1 MKKKTNLSFK
11 TLRDIVAASRPF
23 SWINTAAPFF
33 IGFVFAAQTF
43 NWELI
48 LGTIYFTF
56 FYNLLMYGVNDIFDY
71 ESDIKNPR
79 KNSIDGA
86 LVDKKNHGVLWWA
99 ILGLNLPFVL
109 FFLWTAP
116 MAAKIWFGFV
126 ILFCFTYSAKP
137 FRFKE
142 IPFLDSIN
150 SSLHFVGPF
159 IFGLLYGGAMAL
171 PWPAIIAF
179 GLWGMASQ
187 AFGSIQDIAP
197 DRASGIRSI
206 ATQLGTRFTTG
217 FSLVCYA
224 LAAIIV
230 AIAYFPWGV
239 VAAGL
244 MSLYVLNVSFF
255 RKYRSDARSYEF
267 RRGWRNFMW
276 LNLLVGFWLAQL
288 LLFVFDPLSAASQ
301 FTLVLAGF
309 LITFG
314 VLQLVLTL
322 YNYYAF
328 KRPKT
333 KRMSELPHVSI
344 LMQASGE
351 VVNLSSSLLALV
363 GQNYPHFDVYIADLT
378 NPDESR
384 EIVEGYQDKRLH
396 FIETELI
403 NKQWHHNAA
412 VAQLLLDQANSEL
425 VVMLNGDT
433 ILMPNTLSVIA
444 SLFDE
449 HKHDLA
455 SLLPADQNKSFWQQ
469 LIVSQEHYFL
479 MSLYPAALMTQYY
492 PKLVT
497 AYSPLL
503 AFKKSAIEKIGGFAK
518 VSKSPLESLDIA
530 NVAHQ
535 KGLKTAFYTASDLAV
550 SQNRS
555 NLKAILQQTSQRL
568 YPSLRFNMPLTLSL
582 FSGGIFVL
590 VLPPLLL
597 IVLVLSGVYTGTIM
611 LAGACLLL
619 LLNRAVVM
627 VKSKQSIIS
636 TLLYPVGSAILLL
649 SLVNSMLRYELR
661 KPRWQSRTEI

>member
-1 MKKKTNLSFK
+1 MKKKTSSPLK
-11 TLRDIVAASRPF
+11 TLRDIVATSRPF
-23 SWINTAAPFF
+23 SWVNTAAPFF
-33 IGFVFAAQTF
+33 VGFVYAAQAL
-43 NWELI
+43 NWQLVV
-48 LGTIYFTF
+48 GTIYFTF

-79 KNSIDGA
+79 KKSIEGA
-86 LVDKKNHGVLWWA
+86 LVDKKNHGKLWWA
-99 ILGLNLPFVL
+99 ILGLNIPLL
-109 FFLWTAP
+109 ILLLWSAP
-116 MAAKIWFGFV
+116 LGAKIWLGCV
-126 ILFCFTYSAKP
+126 VLFCFTYSAKP

-159 IFGLLYGGAMAL
+159 IFGLLYGGATTL

-187 AFGSIQDIAP
+187 AFGSIQDIGP

-217 FSLVCYA
+217 YSLLCYI
-224 LAAIIV
+224 LAAVIV

-239 VAAGL
+239 VAGGL
-244 MSLYVLNVSFF
+244 LSLYILNVGFF
-255 RKYRSDARSYEF
+255 RKYRSDARSGEF

-288 LLFVFDPLSAASQ
+288 LLFVFDPLSAAGQ
-301 FTLVLAGF
+301 ITVILAGF
-309 LITFG
+309 LLVFG
-314 VLQLVLTL
+314 VFQLILTL
-322 YNYYAF
+322 YNYFAF

-351 VVNLSSSLLALV
+351 IVNLSSSLLALV
-363 GQNYPHFDVYIADLT
+363 GQNYPHFDVYITDLT

-396 FIETELI
+396 FIEGELI

-433 ILMPNTLSVIA
+433 ILMPNTLSVVA

-449 HKHDLA
+449 YNYDLV
-455 SLLPADQNKSFWQQ
+455 SLLPADQSKSFWQQ

-479 MSLYPAALMTQYY
+479 MSLYPAALMTKYY
-492 PKLVT
+492 PQLVT

-503 AFKKSAIEKIGGFAK
+503 AFKKSAIEAIGGFK
-518 VSKSPLESLDIA
+518 PVKKSPLESLDIA

-555 NLKAILQQTSQRL
+555 NLRAILQQATQRL
-568 YPSLRFNMPLTLSL
+568 YPSLRFNMPLTLGL

-590 VLPPLLL
+590 LLPPLLL
-597 IVLVLSGVYTGTIM
+597 IVLVLSGAYTGTIL
-611 LAGACLLL
+611 LAVACLLL
-619 LLNRAVVM
+619 LFNRAVVM
-627 VKSKQSIIS
+627 LKSKQSIIS
-636 TLLYPVGSAILLL
+636 TLLYPIGSTILLF
-649 SLVNSMLRYELR
+649 SLVNSMLHYELH